1 MAHAQRS
8 PLSLLN
14 TDGRAHPRENALAF
28 VTLALGL
35 VAVLSGFFTGLH
47 ALASWVGL
55 VGVVV
60 GGWGQM
66 VSATTGERFL
76 LVIGMGG
83 SALGLY
89 LGIVN
94 GGFLS

>member
-1 MAHAQRS
+1 MAHAPRS
-8 PLSLLN
+8 ALSLLN

-28 VTLALGL
+28 VTIALGL
-35 VAVLSGFFTGLH
+35 VAAVSGFFTGLH
-47 ALASWVGL
+47 ALASWAGL
-55 VGVVV
+55 IGVLV

-83 SALGLY
+83 AGFGLY
-89 LGIVN
+89 MGIVN
-94 GGFLS
+94 GGFLG